1 MMGVM
6 TRSMMNLLATR
17 LSANSLCIPLF
28 SRNESPSPVYAPS
41 PRSSGR
47 VVLLSKTPSLIRNV
61 RRKLTCRGGG
71 GSKTRAAVTK
81 QHGPG
86 PGALAG
92 RGRRGGCQSR

>member
-41 PRSSGR
+41 PRSPAR
-47 VVLLSKTPSLIRNV
+47 RPVSKTPSLIRNV
-61 RRKLTCRGGG
+61 RRKLTCG
-71 GSKTRAAVTK
+71 GSKTPCSSIHVTIVLWSLIVV
-81 QHGPG
+81 
-86 PGALAG
+86 ANIV
-92 RGRRGGCQSR
+92 